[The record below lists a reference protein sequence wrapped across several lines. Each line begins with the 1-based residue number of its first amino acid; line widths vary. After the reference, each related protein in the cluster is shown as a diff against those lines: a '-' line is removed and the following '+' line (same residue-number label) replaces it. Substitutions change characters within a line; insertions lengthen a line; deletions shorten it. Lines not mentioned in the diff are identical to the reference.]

1 MLIAGFIASSMLA
14 TNPLHTLFV
23 IMTCSIIITPLVLLC
38 TANIKKRYISLLVK
52 LLSFLAILFVASW
65 LSIYTSKFYTI
76 LVILTIY
83 VIFSY
88 NKMFSQRN
96 GLLRNKIKETEN
108 YKNYLQK
115 NPELT
120 IDSRDFA
127 TKAPYIYAFE
137 LENLYTQSSIF
148 TQITKLINAKG

>member
-1 MLIAGFIASSMLA
+1 
-14 TNPLHTLFV
+14 
-23 IMTCSIIITPLVLLC
+23 
-38 TANIKKRYISLLVK
+38 
-52 LLSFLAILFVASW
+52 
-65 LSIYTSKFYTI
+65 
-76 LVILTIY
+76 
-83 VIFSY
+83 
-88 NKMFSQRN
+88 MFSQRN